1 MLVKMFVSDLLREN
15 IKQNCVGQ
23 VIERQCPS
31 YPDTGRRQYHALTRG
46 WIANEVVRRVNPAQG
61 TIGEFLLENVS
72 KPLSARVF
80 IGTEDQDFCPVK
92 VTTNTRHI

>member
-1 MLVKMFVSDLLREN
+1 MPEL
-15 IKQNCVGQ
+15 
-23 VIERQCPS
+23 
-31 YPDTGRRQYHALTRG
+31 PDTGRRQYHALTRG